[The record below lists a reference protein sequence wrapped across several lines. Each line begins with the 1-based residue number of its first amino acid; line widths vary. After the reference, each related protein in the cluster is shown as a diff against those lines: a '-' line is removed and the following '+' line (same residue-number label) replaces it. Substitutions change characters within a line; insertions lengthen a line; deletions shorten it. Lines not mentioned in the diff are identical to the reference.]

1 MYEALPDTLSYNL
14 KNSPSHAWLVRF
26 CRRRVEGLICGR
38 LGMRQSS
45 PAHAVSSAQPAAS
58 YWDIRENSETQKLPF
73 PMWPKLMRAA
83 QTNRKV
89 KATNDSLNARG
100 AGGSL
105 EDSGGA
111 M

>member
-1 MYEALPDTLSYNL
+1 
-14 KNSPSHAWLVRF
+14 
-26 CRRRVEGLICGR
+26 
-38 LGMRQSS
+38 MRQSRS
-45 PAHAVSSAQPAAS
+45 GHAVSPAEPAES
-58 YWDIRENSETQKLPF
+58 YWDNLENSETQKLPF